1 MGCSCHI
8 VAIQLIARSILCH
21 ELIAG
26 LAGLVSHA
34 LSSEVLSDQD
44 KRAKYDKF
52 GWAAKGEKPETY
64 GIYGGPALDTS
75 PF

>member
-1 MGCSCHI
+1 MLPYSWLQGP
-8 VAIQLIARSILCH
+8 CH

-26 LAGLVSHA
+26 LAGLVSHT

-64 GIYGGPALDTS
+64 GIYGGPALDTRYTS